1 MMAMKR
7 LQIMIEEDSYQALGA
22 QAARAH
28 VSKASLIRHYV
39 RLGLQPLPSL
49 AEDPLASLTGSADFE
64 PADIDETIY
73 GR

>member
-1 MMAMKR
+1 MVAMKR
-7 LQIMIEEDSYQALGA
+7 LQIMIEEDSYQALGV
-22 QAARAH
+22 QATRAH

-64 PADIDETIY
+64 PADVDETVY

>member
-1 MMAMKR
+1 MRR
-7 LQIMIEEDSYQALGA
+7 LQIMLDEDAYEALGI
-22 QAARAH
+22 QAAKAH

-49 AEDPLASLTGSADFE
+49 SEDPLASLTGSADFE
-64 PADIDETIY
+64 PADIDETVY

>member
-1 MMAMKR
+1 MKR
-7 LQIMIEEDSYQALGA
+7 LQIMIEDDAYNALGA
-22 QAARAH
+22 QAARAR

-49 AEDPLASLTGSADFE
+49 TEDPLTSLSGSTTFE
-64 PADIDETIY
+64 PADIDETVY

>member
-1 MMAMKR
+1 MKR
-7 LQIMIEEDSYQALGA
+7 LQIMLEEDAYEALNV
-22 QAARAH
+22 QAAKAH

-49 AEDPLASLTGSADFE
+49 SEDPLTSLTASADFE
-64 PADIDETIY
+64 PADIDGTVY